1 MDSFKRFNED
11 KLPNKKYFCRSLKNG
26 RTGDDGKKLHSQISL
41 EDFLTCE
48 KFGMYLTC
56 KIWGIIMIIT

>member
-48 KFGMYLTC
+48 KFGMYLT
-56 KIWGIIMIIT
+56 